1 MPDATLSTDAVL
13 DIFRQAGAL
22 LEGHF
27 LYTSGRHGE
36 KFLQAARVLQYPGHT
51 ERLCKALA
59 GIFADAKVELVVGPA
74 TGGIILAYETARH
87 LNARAAFT
95 EKDPIEGMALKR
107 GFALKPGA
115 RTLVVEDIITTGGSV
130 RKTVEHLRRR
140 GAEVV
145 GVGALID
152 RSGGQA
158 AFDCRY
164 EALAKLSLV
173 SYAPEE
179 CPLCREGHA
188 LIEPDDIVI

>member
-1 MPDATLSTDAVL
+1 MSELSQDEVL
-13 DIFRQAGAL
+13 DIFRSAGAL

-36 KFLQAARVLQYPGHT
+36 KFLQASRVLQYPNYT
-51 ERLCKALA
+51 EKLCKAIA
-59 GIFADAKVELVVGPA
+59 ARFATEGIELVVGPA

-95 EKDPIEGMALKR
+95 EKDTIEGMALKR
-107 GFALKPGA
+107 GFSLREGL

-140 GAEVV
+140 GANVI
-145 GVGALID
+145 GIGALID

-158 AFDCRY
+158 AFDCRFD
-164 EALAKLSLV
+164 ALAKLSLE
-173 SYAPEE
+173 SHPAET
-179 CPLCREGHA
+179 CPLCAAGSD
-188 LIEPDDIVI
+188 LIEPDDIVL